1 MKLSPLKVSLVAL
14 ALVSAAGA
22 AGAGV
27 TPSADGVIVV
37 AQADGAQQ
45 VAAIQQFLANGKDLS
60 TMKLARLQQRL
71 HRAEK
76 FREVPNLPP
85 ELDQALQQEVA
96 RITQEIVSRE
106 QAGGSDGQQP
116 AAEAQPQPEPKI
128 EDPPLPPY
136 DPQQA
141 QDQQQAPPA
150 EQPVLKRKKPQ
161 QPQPEQAQQPEPAPA
176 TPTSSPAARAFLQA
190 VRPAADLSAAELRQQ
205 MQEAMDLAQAK
216 DLSPGQRKALR
227 DVIREARS
235 ELNRKQQQA
244 EQPAPQPAP
253 QPPVAEQP
261 PTQPQPPVAGQPAQQ
276 PPAAPTDKQLANPDV
291 DPALER
297 KAQAYLNDT
306 TDVRSM
312 KRKQLRK
319 RLAEIRDLL
328 ATNQLSPQ
336 TREALRQK
344 LASERAVL
352 RNDVAVDEGL
362 PPPAAQP
369 QPQPPQGSAGSSN
382 VTINNNTTVN
392 NTSTDVR
399 VVLRDRRPPSELD
412 DRELVR
418 RIDVYRDVVADERYD
433 AEQRMMWRRQME
445 EDRRWLRR
453 QMIEERRQRE
463 ARLEQ
468 GEYEFDYDVQDRWE
482 PGYDVP
488 DDVFAAEVEDDE
500 LAGVLVAPPRREIQR
515 RYTVEEIER
524 SPQVRDAVAR
534 IEIDTVHFGFGEGFL
549 REEEID
555 KLDRIAQVLEKILA
569 RHPDEV
575 FLIEGHTD
583 AVGSDAANLR
593 LSRQRAQA
601 VKEAL
606 TTYYVV
612 PAQNLKTVGLGER
625 YLKIPTSQ
633 PEAENRR
640 VSLARITPLVGQ
652 AD

>member
-14 ALVSAAGA
+14 ALVSAVGA

-27 TPSADGVIVV
+27 APPPEGLIVV
-37 AQADGAQQ
+37 AQEDGAQQ

-60 TMKLARLQQRL
+60 QMKLARLQQRL
-71 HRAEK
+71 HRAET
-76 FREVPNLPP
+76 FREVPDLPP

-141 QDQQQAPPA
+141 Q
-150 EQPVLKRKKPQ
+150 QP
-161 QPQPEQAQQPEPAPA
+161 QPQPEQAQQPAPEPA
-176 TPTSSPAARAFLQA
+176 TPASSPEAKAFLQA

-205 MQEAMDLAQAK
+205 MQQAMDLAQAK
-216 DLSPGQRKALR
+216 NLSPGQRKALR

-235 ELNRKQQQA
+235 ELNRKQQA
-244 EQPAPQPAP
+244 EQPAP

-261 PTQPQPPVAGQPAQQ
+261 PAQPQPPVAEQPAQQ

-352 RNDVAVDEGL
+352 RNDVAVDEGV

-369 QPQPPQGSAGSSN
+369 QPQPQTQPPQGNAGGSAGSN

-392 NTSTDVR
+392 NTNTDVR
-399 VVLRDRRPPSELD
+399 VVLKDRRPPSELD

-463 ARLEQ
+463 ARLQQ

-500 LAGVLVAPPRREIQR
+500 LAGVLVAPPRRQIER
-515 RYTVEEIER
+515 RYTVDEIER

-555 KLDRIAQVLEKILA
+555 KLDRIALVLEKILA

>member
-14 ALVSAAGA
+14 ALVSAVGA

-27 TPSADGVIVV
+27 APPPEGLIVV
-37 AQADGAQQ
+37 AQEDGAQQ

-60 TMKLARLQQRL
+60 QMKLARLQQRL
-71 HRAEK
+71 HRAEM
-76 FREVPNLPP
+76 FREVPDLPP

-141 QDQQQAPPA
+141 Q
-150 EQPVLKRKKPQ
+150 QP
-161 QPQPEQAQQPEPAPA
+161 QPQPEQAQQPAPEPA
-176 TPTSSPAARAFLQA
+176 TPASSPEAKAFLQA

-205 MQEAMDLAQAK
+205 MQQAMDLAQAK
-216 DLSPGQRKALR
+216 NLSPGQRKALR

-235 ELNRKQQQA
+235 ELNRKQQA
-244 EQPAPQPAP
+244 EQPAP

-261 PTQPQPPVAGQPAQQ
+261 PAQPQPPVAEQ
-276 PPAAPTDKQLANPDV
+276 PPAPPTDKQLANPDV

-352 RNDVAVDEGL
+352 RNDVAVDEGV

-369 QPQPPQGSAGSSN
+369 QPQTQPPQGNAGGSAGSN

-392 NTSTDVR
+392 NTNTDVR
-399 VVLRDRRPPSELD
+399 VVLKDRRPPSELD

-463 ARLEQ
+463 ARLQQ

-500 LAGVLVAPPRREIQR
+500 LAGVLVAPPRRQIER
-515 RYTVEEIER
+515 RYTVDEIER

-555 KLDRIAQVLEKILA
+555 KLDRIALVLEKILA